1 MAGGNLL
8 VLTECKRSDSGLF
21 DFYTRLIPGGDL
33 FGCPVAEAVRQARER
48 FTYEGICDL
57 NLTLSHRERIEINKR
72 VNLHKKPADA
82 VFLPCPRVKRL
93 SLNGPQSIWIWPGLE
108 LLGCVPLE
116 RHGIRNG
123 VAYTVETVNETTV
136 KLEGGIELSREDTVQ
151 MLRLSHAVTYSSVQ
165 GRETDGSLCLH
176 CTGNAHMTLQHL
188 YVALSRA
195 RKAALV
201 RVSS

>member
-1 MAGGNLL
+1 M
-8 VLTECKRSDSGLF
+8 
-21 DFYTRLIPGGDL
+21 
-33 FGCPVAEAVRQARER
+33 
-48 FTYEGICDL
+48 
-57 NLTLSHRERIEINKR
+57 HM
-72 VNLHKKPADA
+72 
-82 VFLPCPRVKRL
+82 
-93 SLNGPQSIWIWPGLE
+93 
-108 LLGCVPLE
+108 E

-151 MLRLSHAVTYSSVQ
+151 MLRLSHAMTYASVQ

-176 CTGNAHMTLQHL
+176 CTGKAHMTLRHL